1 MFKRIFLSFL
11 IASSATCL
19 FAEEYSVEA
28 IYEKVDVDRGTIAVD
43 NYGNQREVDYLLVKT
58 SLKSGK
64 YEIELTRK
72 DSNLYQVC
80 GTDIYI
86 KTRYCYE
93 YATYDEVIVVV
104 DYYSAKVI
112 FLE

>member
-1 MFKRIFLSFL
+1 MFKRIFLSIL

-58 SLKSGK
+58 NLKSGK

-72 DSNLYQVC
+72 ELIYTSKQ
-80 GTDIYI
+80 DIVMSMPPMM
-86 KTRYCYE
+86 KRYW
-93 YATYDEVIVVV
+93 
-104 DYYSAKVI
+104 
-112 FLE
+112 

>member
-1 MFKRIFLSFL
+1 MKRLFLLVL
-11 IASSATCL
+11 IITSSALCS

-28 IYEKVDVDRGTIAVD
+28 IYEKVDVESGTIAVD
-43 NYGNQREVDYLLVKT
+43 NYGTQREVDYLLVKT
-58 SLKSGK
+58 NLKSGK

-72 DSNLYQVC
+72 DSNLYHVY

-93 YATYDEVIVVV
+93 YATYDDAILIV

>member
-1 MFKRIFLSFL
+1 MFKRIFLSIL
-11 IASSATCL
+11 IASPATCL

-58 SLKSGK
+58 NLKSGK

-93 YATYDEVIVVV
+93 SATYDEAILVV